1 MANTETRR
9 WVVTSGK
16 SWLAATP
23 LYSTTVTR
31 KDSMPL
37 VVKVI
42 LKSEL
47 ALLAVGR
54 TTATRATLWLDLVR
68 EVVQEA
74 QNLVETRHAKEVQTM
89 DARISKLWG
98 TYWCNKTTLCCVN
111 SVNHAYFTLEISYSD
126 KTVQANGREK
136 DRYPQI
142 SYTSIYKDI

>member
-1 MANTETRR
+1 MANTEARR

-37 VVKVI
+37 VVELIV

-47 ALLAVGR
+47 VLLAIMG
-54 TTATRATLWLDLVR
+54 TNATRATLWLDLVR
-68 EVVQEA
+68 EVTLMT
-74 QNLVETRHAKEVQTM
+74 QNLVETRHKELQIM
-89 DARISKLWG
+89 DARVSKPWG
-98 TYWCNKTTLCCVN
+98 TYWCNKTTLCCFK
-111 SVNHAYFTLEISYSD
+111 SVNHACFTLETSYSD

-136 DRYPQI
+136 SPK
-142 SYTSIYKDI
+142 YTVTTHLNC

>member
-37 VVKVI
+37 VVELIV

-47 ALLAVGR
+47 VLLAMMR

-68 EVVQEA
+68 EVTLMT
-74 QNLVETRHAKEVQTM
+74 QNLVETRHMELQIM
-89 DARISKLWG
+89 DARVSKPWG
-98 TYWCNKTTLCCVN
+98 TYWCNKTTLCCFK
-111 SVNHAYFTLEISYSD
+111 SVNHACFTLETSYSD

-136 DRYPQI
+136 SPK
-142 SYTSIYKDI
+142 YTVTTHLNC